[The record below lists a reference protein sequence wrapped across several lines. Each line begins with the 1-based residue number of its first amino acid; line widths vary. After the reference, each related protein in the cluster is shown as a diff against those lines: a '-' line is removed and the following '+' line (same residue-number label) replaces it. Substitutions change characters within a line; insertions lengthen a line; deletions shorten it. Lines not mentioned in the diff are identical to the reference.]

1 MSFGNKKLIYMVAI
15 DHESS
20 RIKNSDYAQWSIASW
35 ELYCKKYGFDFVVV
49 RECQFTRPIWHKSMI
64 YKDGQGYDFIGIVD
78 SDTIVSPNAPDVS
91 VNKSGGFYAVYDL
104 CDLNW
109 VMQSIKDRQRFFPNV
124 ELDLMQYFNA
134 GVMFFTKEYLDLF
147 EDFLQFV
154 MQNESEIEKIQGG
167 GKEQTLLNFFVQ
179 QRNIKVNFLQPEW
192 NLMSIHKKN
201 MFTHNWQLNVD
212 QTPHFIK
219 YAHVWHFTGFPI
231 EQRAEIM
238 EKTFKFVYPS

>member
-1 MSFGNKKLIYMVAI
+1 MANYNKKLIYMVAI

-35 ELYCKKYGFDFVVV
+35 ELYCKKYGFDFVVI
-49 RECQFTRPIWHKSMI
+49 RESQLTRPIWQKSMI
-64 YKDGQGYDFIGIVD
+64 YEHGHGYDFIGIVD
-78 SDTIVSPNAPDVS
+78 SDTIVSPKTPDVS
-91 VNKSGGFYAVYDL
+91 IDKDNGFYAVNDL

-109 VMQSIKDRQRFFPNV
+109 VMQSIKDRQRFFPNL
-124 ELDLMQYFNA
+124 ELDLMKYFNA
-134 GVMFFTKEYLDLF
+134 GVLFFSSDYLTLF
-147 EDFLQFV
+147 KDFLQFV
-154 MQNESEIEKIQGG
+154 LENEQEIEKIQGG

-179 QRNIKVNFLQPEW
+179 QRGINVKFMQSEW

-219 YAHVWHFTGFPI
+219 YAYVWHLTGFPI

-238 EKTFKFVYPS
+238 EKTFKFVYPN